1 MQKSKLGISV
11 GLLGAILFM
20 AAILEPLA
28 AIIIAGYILIAEEN
42 VWLRRTA
49 VKSTV
54 ILIAF
59 AALNVII
66 YLIPDFI
73 DVIENLIC
81 IFKDDYYSGDF
92 VSFINRLVSFISS
105 VFDYIK
111 VILFALLALKSLT
124 QSTII
129 IPAIDKFINN
139 HIN

>member
-1 MQKSKLGISV
+1 MQKTKLGISV

-73 DVIENLIC
+73 GVIENLIC

-111 VILFALLALKSLT
+111 VILLALLALKSLK

>member
-1 MQKSKLGISV
+1 MQKTKLGISV
-11 GLLGAILFM
+11 GLLGTILFM
-20 AAILEPLA
+20 VAIVEPLA

-92 VSFINRLVSFISS
+92 VSFINRLVSFISG

-111 VILFALLALKSLT
+111 VILFALLALKSLK

>member
-1 MQKSKLGISV
+1 MQKTKLGISV

-20 AAILEPLA
+20 AAIVEPLA

-92 VSFINRLVSFISS
+92 VSFINRLVSFISG
-105 VFDYIK
+105 VFNYIK
-111 VILFALLALKSLT
+111 VILLALLALKSLK

>member
-1 MQKSKLGISV
+1 MQKTKLGISV

-20 AAILEPLA
+20 AAIVEPLA

-111 VILFALLALKSLT
+111 VILFALLALKSLK